1 VCGYPGGGVNIVPG
15 DPGTTTRPTGHATNA
30 GPPPGRQETCVSR
43 PTLADVAT
51 RAGVSVST
59 ASLAFSGAGPI
70 AEATRQRVLT
80 AAAELDYS
88 GPNPLG
94 RQLRSGRSGIVG
106 VVVGDALKRSFRDP
120 VSVQLLDGLV
130 DTIAPAGLGVLLIPG
145 PTGADEPAVDPLIE
159 SAAMD
164 VAVMIWGGTTEDPTL
179 QALRR
184 RGIPAVVVEGHEL
197 GDIVTVGIGDRDGVA
212 ALARHLLDLGHQR
225 IATVTLP
232 FGPDRRSAVADQD
245 RIADIRWKIAERRL
259 AGLADAGVRPTAVY
273 ETPASLV
280 EHGTAAAHA
289 LLSGDPAE
297 RPTAIVA
304 QSDLLASGVV
314 IGARELGLRVP
325 EDVSVAGF
333 DGLDLPWL
341 TPDVLTTVEQP
352 IAEKGAVVGRA
363 VQRLLAGEQPE
374 DAVLPVSLRVG
385 STTGPAPSL

>member
-1 VCGYPGGGVNIVPG
+1 MS
-15 DPGTTTRPTGHATNA
+15 
-30 GPPPGRQETCVSR
+30 QR

-70 AEATRQRVLT
+70 ADATRQRVLD
-80 AAAELDYS
+80 AARELDYS

-106 VVVGDALKRSFRDP
+106 VVVGDALRRSFRDP

-130 DTIAPAGLGVLLIPG
+130 DTIGPLGLGVLLIPG
-145 PTGADEPAVDPLIE
+145 PTGPDEPQVDPLIE

-179 QALRR
+179 RALRR
-184 RGIPAVVVEGHEL
+184 RQIPTVVVEGREVP
-197 GDIVTVGIGDRDGVA
+197 DVVTVGIEDRQGVA
-212 ALARHLLDLGHQR
+212 DLARHLLDLGHRR

-232 FGPDRRSAVADQD
+232 FAPDRRGALADQA
-245 RIADIRWKIAERRL
+245 RIDAITWKIAERRL
-259 AGLADAGVRPTAVY
+259 DGLADAGVQPVAVY

-280 EHGTAAAHA
+280 ECGADAARA
-289 LLSGDPAE
+289 LLDAPAGR

-304 QSDLLASGVV
+304 QSDLLAAGVV
-314 IGARELGLRVP
+314 IGARELGMRVP
-325 EDVSVAGF
+325 EDVSVGGF
-333 DGLDLPWL
+333 DGLELPWL
-341 TPDVLTTVEQP
+341 TPDVLTTVAQP

-363 VQRLLAGEQPE
+363 VQALLAGEEPPDQ
-374 DAVLPVSLRVG
+374 VLPVSLRIG
-385 STTGPAPSL
+385 TTTGPPPA

>member
-1 VCGYPGGGVNIVPG
+1 
-15 DPGTTTRPTGHATNA
+15 
-30 GPPPGRQETCVSR
+30 VSQR
-43 PTLADVAT
+43 PTLADVASS
-51 RAGVSVST
+51 AGVSVST

-70 AEATRQRVLT
+70 AEATRRRVLD
-80 AAAELDYS
+80 AAAALGYS

-120 VSVQLLDGLV
+120 VSVQVLDGLV
-130 DTIAPAGLGVLLIPG
+130 DTIGPLGLGVLLIPG
-145 PTGADEPAVDPLIE
+145 PTGPDEAPVDPLVE

-179 QALRR
+179 QALAR
-184 RGIPAVVVEGHEL
+184 RGIPAVVVEGHGL
-197 GDIVTVGIGDRDGVA
+197 DVTTVGIADRAGVA
-212 ALARHLLDLGHQR
+212 EATRHLLDLGHTR

-232 FGPDRRSAVADQD
+232 FGPDRHDE
-245 RIADIRWKIAERRL
+245 IAGPERLASIRWQIARRRL
-259 AGLADAGVRPTAVY
+259 DGMADAGVTPTAVY

-280 EHGTAAAHA
+280 EHGTAAAHV
-289 LLSGDPAE
+289 LLDVPADR

-314 IGARELGLRVP
+314 LGARELGLRVP
-325 EDVSVAGF
+325 EDVSIAGF

-341 TPDVLTTVEQP
+341 APDVLTTVVQP

-363 VQRLLAGEQPE
+363 VQQLLAGETPE
-374 DAVLPVSLRVG
+374 DAVLPVHLRVG
-385 STTGPAPSL
+385 TTTGPAPA

>member
-1 VCGYPGGGVNIVPG
+1 M
-15 DPGTTTRPTGHATNA
+15 
-30 GPPPGRQETCVSR
+30 SR
-43 PTLADVAT
+43 PTLADVAS

-70 AEATRQRVLT
+70 ADSTKQRVLD

-106 VVVGDALKRSFRDP
+106 VVVGDALKRAFRDP

-145 PTGADEPAVDPLIE
+145 PTDVNEPAVDPLIE

-197 GDIVTVGIGDRDGVA
+197 DGILTIGIDDRHGVA
-212 ALARHLLDLGHQR
+212 EVTRHLVELGHRR

-232 FGPDRRSAVADQD
+232 FGPDRRSAVADAG
-245 RIADIRWKIAERRL
+245 RIGQIQWKIAERRL
-259 AGLADAGVRPTAVY
+259 AGLTDAGVQPTAVF

-289 LLSGDPAE
+289 LLSGPPE
-297 RPTAIVA
+297 NRPTAIVA

-341 TPDVLTTVEQP
+341 TPDVLTTVVQP

-363 VQRLLAGEQPE
+363 VQQLLAGGQPE
-374 DAVLPVSLRVG
+374 DAVLPVALRVG
-385 STTGPAPSL
+385 TTTGLAPIP

>member
-1 VCGYPGGGVNIVPG
+1 MS
-15 DPGTTTRPTGHATNA
+15 
-30 GPPPGRQETCVSR
+30 QR
-43 PTLADVAT
+43 PTLADVAG

-70 AEATRQRVLT
+70 ADATRRRVLD
-80 AAAELDYS
+80 AAEELGYS

-120 VSVQLLDGLV
+120 ISVQLLDGLV
-130 DTIAPAGLGVLLIPG
+130 DTIGPLGLGVLLIPG
-145 PTGADEPAVDPLIE
+145 PTGPDEPQVDPLIE
-159 SAAMD
+159 AAAMD

-179 QALRR
+179 QALNR
-184 RGIPAVVVEGHEL
+184 RGIPAVVVEGHDL
-197 GDIVTVGIGDRDGVA
+197 DGVVTISIA
-212 ALARHLLDLGHQR
+212 DREGVADLARHLQGLGHER

-232 FGPDRRSAVADQD
+232 LGPERRSAVADAD
-245 RIADIRWKIAERRL
+245 RLAHIAWKIGERRL
-259 AGLADAGVRPTAVY
+259 HGLADAGVEPVAVF

-289 LLSGDPAE
+289 LLDVPADR
-297 RPTAIVA
+297 RPTAVVA

-314 IGARELGLRVP
+314 LGARELGLRVP

-341 TPDVLTTVEQP
+341 ASDVLTTVVQP
-352 IAEKGAVVGRA
+352 IAEKGAAVGRA
-363 VQRLLAGEQPE
+363 VQALLAGQTPADE
-374 DAVLPVSLRVG
+374 VLPVELRTG
-385 STTGPAPSL
+385 TTTGPAPRA

>member
-1 VCGYPGGGVNIVPG
+1 MSP
-15 DPGTTTRPTGHATNA
+15 
-30 GPPPGRQETCVSR
+30 R
-43 PTLADVAT
+43 PTLADVAS

-70 AEATRQRVLT
+70 AEATKQRVLD
-80 AAAELDYS
+80 AARELDYS

-145 PTGADEPAVDPLIE
+145 PTGVDEPAVDPLIE

-164 VAVMIWGGTTEDPTL
+164 VAVMIWGGTAEDPTL

-197 GDIVTVGIGDRDGVA
+197 DDIVTVGIDDRAGVA
-212 ALARHLLDLGHQR
+212 EATRHLVGLGHRR

-232 FGPDRRSAVADQD
+232 FGPDRRAAVAGPE

-259 AGLADAGVRPTAVY
+259 AGIDDAGVRPVAVY

-289 LLSGDPAE
+289 LLSGPIDQ

-314 IGARELGLRVP
+314 IGARDLGLRVP
-325 EDVSVAGF
+325 EDVSIAGF

-341 TPDVLTTVEQP
+341 TPDVLTTVVQP
-352 IAEKGAVVGRA
+352 IAEKGAVVGQA

-374 DAVLPVSLRVG
+374 NAMLPVSLRVG
-385 STTGPAPSL
+385 TTTGPAPTA

>member
-1 VCGYPGGGVNIVPG
+1 MSP
-15 DPGTTTRPTGHATNA
+15 
-30 GPPPGRQETCVSR
+30 R
-43 PTLADVAT
+43 PTLADVAA

-70 AEATRQRVLT
+70 ADATRERVL
-80 AAAELDYS
+80 AAARELDYS

-145 PTGADEPAVDPLIE
+145 PTGPDEPAVDPLIE

-164 VAVMIWGGTTEDPTL
+164 VAVMIWGGTIEDPTL

-197 GDIVTVGIGDRDGVA
+197 DDIVTIGIDDRAGVA
-212 ALARHLLDLGHQR
+212 EAARHLLDLGHRR

-232 FGPDRRSAVADQD
+232 FGPDRRAAVADRD
-245 RIADIRWKIAERRL
+245 RQSAIRWKIAERRL
-259 AGLADAGVRPTAVY
+259 AGLLDAGVEPVAVY

-289 LLSGDPAE
+289 LLDRPADQ
-297 RPTAIVA
+297 RPTAIIA

-325 EDVSVAGF
+325 EDVSIAGF

-341 TPDVLTTVEQP
+341 TPDVLTTVVQP

-363 VQRLLAGEQPE
+363 VRELLAGESPADQ
-374 DAVLPVSLRVG
+374 VLPVRLRVG
-385 STTGPAPSL
+385 TTTGPAPAE